1 MGGVFI
7 NYRVVDNPLGAA
19 GIHDALAT
27 RFGADRIFRDCVS
40 LEAGDQYPVAIRE
53 TLERAEVLVSIIG
66 PRWLTLTDG
75 TTGIRLIDREED
87 WVRRELVWAHDRD
100 IPIVPVLLTH
110 TPTDATQ
117 PLAEDLP
124 SDLRWFAYLQ
134 TFPFSQLTFSADL
147 SRLAARLT
155 ALAPALRTN
164 GRSSWGGR
172 QLPHAALMEIVD
184 ALEIVPCIL
193 NEDTRSQILS
203 LLSPTISG
211 AIPHYSQR
219 RPHVMGIL
227 TTCMNYEHG
236 LAEFLTIMATFEGD
250 SHPYRRLLEVLGCH
264 FPTLDTTDS
273 SRIWR
278 NHNGL

>member
-27 RFGADRIFRDCVS
+27 RFGADKIFRDCVS
-40 LEAGDQYPVAIRE
+40 LEAGAKYPTAIRE
-53 TLERAEVLVSIIG
+53 VLEGSDVLVAIVG
-66 PRWLTLTDG
+66 PRWLTLVDD
-75 TTGIRLIDREED
+75 TTGTRLIDRDQD

-100 IPIVPVLLTH
+100 IPIVPVLLTN

-117 PLAEDLP
+117 PMPDDLP

-134 TFPFSQLTFSADL
+134 TFPFSQRTFGADL
-147 SRLAARLT
+147 TRLAARLT
-155 ALAPALRTN
+155 TLAPTLRMN
-164 GRSSWGGR
+164 GRSRWGGR
-172 QLPHAALMEIVD
+172 PFSHVALMEIVD
-184 ALEIVPCIL
+184 ALEMVPCIL
-193 NEDTRSQILS
+193 NEDTRSQVLG

-227 TTCMNYEHG
+227 TTCLNYEYG
-236 LAEFLTIMATFEGD
+236 LDEFLAILASFEGD
-250 SHPYRRLLEVLGCH
+250 SHALRRLLAVLRHSLPDG
-264 FPTLDTTDS
+264 
-273 SRIWR
+273 
-278 NHNGL
+278 GLAP